1 MGKGKKGLF
10 DKADVKLARFARALA
25 HPARIAII
33 RLLAAR
39 EACCFNE
46 ISKAIP
52 LADSTVS
59 QHLAELRKAGLINA
73 SPDLPRIRY
82 SISNGD
88 LKAARKLLKDI
99 AKTGSKKHE
108 PRMNDVRHN
117 YAGELSQAR

>member
-52 LADSTVS
+52 DRKSTRLNS
-59 QHLAELRKAGLINA
+59 SHE
-73 SPDLPRIRY
+73 DL
-82 SISNGD
+82 S
-88 LKAARKLLKDI
+88 
-99 AKTGSKKHE
+99 
-108 PRMNDVRHN
+108 RMPSS
-117 YAGELSQAR
+117 A

>member
-1 MGKGKKGLF
+1 MGRVKKGLF
-10 DKADVKLARFARALA
+10 DKADVKLARYARALA
-25 HPARIAII
+25 HPARIAVI

-82 SISNGD
+82 SISSD
-88 LKAARKLLKDI
+88 DWRVARKLLKEI
-99 AKTGSKKHE
+99 AKTGSKKHG
-108 PRMNDVRHN
+108 PLMDDT
-117 YAGELSQAR
+117 GQKQAREPGQPR